1 MYGAEF
7 ERTFRRLN
15 NAGVSVYPVDPRGL
29 AVGRIAA
36 DPRFHGSEMYQ
47 LTTPLMD
54 EFASRTGGV
63 AFYGRNNLD
72 EGIERA
78 FDDSRVTY
86 LLGYY
91 APDDSRAGFHKI
103 GLKVRRE
110 GVKLRYREGYSVEAG
125 PAAPQDRSAQ
135 LTKASIAPVDAT
147 AIPVEVTA
155 ERKQNALTLRIS
167 MKPGSLGLAH
177 TGDRWQ
183 GSIDVATQF
192 ASEKP
197 EGSFTLQFEP
207 IDLDLTEERYA
218 AAERDGLVFPKMI
231 EIPAGADRIKVLVRS
246 GSSGEI
252 GSLTV
257 PLRNIVEK

>member
-1 MYGAEF
+1 MKLAFADAAYWIALVNPNDQWF
-7 ERTFRRLN
+7 E
-15 NAGVSVYPVDPRGL
+15 A
-29 AVGRIAA
+29 AVAA
-36 DPRFHGSEMYQ
+36 YE
-47 LTTPLMD
+47 
-54 EFASRTGGV
+54 E
-63 AFYGRNNLD
+63 
-72 EGIERA
+72 
-78 FDDSRVTY
+78 
-86 LLGYY
+86 LGPDAYY

-197 EGSFTLQFEP
+197 EGLSLSNSS
-207 IDLDLTEERYA
+207 
-218 AAERDGLVFPKMI
+218 
-231 EIPAGADRIKVLVRS
+231 RS
-246 GSSGEI
+246 ISISPR
-252 GSLTV
+252 SATRR
-257 PLRNIVEK
+257 PSAMAWCF